1 MKKHVLITGILGV
14 TLLAVSCV
22 TSTKPSSEVRL
33 PSQVAISTWMNGKPT
48 ASADTVRD
56 LTAVYD
62 KKAKP
67 LNKTMQLSSPSF
79 DQMQKI
85 AHYVEFLNIPEASKK
100 ETVERLMESST
111 QFLFCDNLEDWACLE
126 QSPVVTPAALY
137 RIESERDLGKPVN
150 VAAPFKMNYFFTR
163 QWYKTHKEL
172 LDGAPE
178 VTNIPERAQLA
189 IELNKVMSQDWQR
202 VSAAIYGIDGIGEI
216 DYQTKEPNNSMM
228 EVFNSIKKQKNM
240 RVVVDVENY
249 KKQPDGKKLVEY
261 QYPPTQQ
268 LFDSFNANQPME
280 STRVRLEYPSGTI
293 MHNKFF
299 VFDNGKDKSVWTG
312 TANISK
318 NCTGDED
325 FANMAVYIQNNEIAD
340 AYQKEFEEMFNFAPA
355 GTINAPQ
362 PVGRFHQN
370 KRPNTKRYFTF
381 SDGTEVKLHF
391 SPTDDGEHRSIIPML
406 LSAREGDT
414 IRISMFGSGGIEY
427 VRAMQYAAARG
438 AHVKVFVDRDT
449 SFQISNSWINKKSA
463 FRVQGLN
470 PYGPVKGSLEVRHS
484 NWGQGTMDHHK
495 SATLTRATSKGDL
508 AQVLIVGSQNWSIA
522 GNDSND
528 ENMLTI
534 RNKDK
539 GLQVAKDYNEHYDT
553 MIWPSGKII
562 PAE

>member
-1 MKKHVLITGILGV
+1 MKKNILIGSVLGAAWLV
-14 TLLAVSCV
+14 ACS
-22 TSTKPSSEVRL
+22 TSTTTPSSEVRT
-33 PSQVAISTWMNGKPT
+33 PSQVAISTWMAGKPT
-48 ASADTVRD
+48 ANADTVRE
-56 LTAVYD
+56 LTAAYD

-67 LNKTMQLSSPSF
+67 LTKTMPMPSPSF

-85 AHYVEFLNIPEASKK
+85 AHYIEFLNIPEAVKK
-100 ETVERLMESST
+100 ETVERLLESST
-111 QFLFCDNLEDWACLE
+111 QFLFCENLEDWACLE
-126 QSPVVTPAALY
+126 QPPAVVPAALY
-137 RIESERDLGKPVN
+137 RIESEKDLGRPVA
-150 VAAPFKMNYFFTR
+150 VAGPLKMNYFFTR

-172 LDGAPE
+172 ADGAAE
-178 VTNIPERAQLA
+178 VAIPEKAQLA
-189 IELNKVMSQDWQR
+189 TELNKVMSQDWAR

-216 DYQTKEPNNSMM
+216 DSSTKTPNNSMM
-228 EVFNSIKKQKNM
+228 DVFNSIKKQKNM

-249 KKQPDGKKLVEY
+249 KKLPDGKKQIEY

-268 LFDSFNANQPME
+268 LYDSFNQNQTAE
-280 STRVRLEYPSGTI
+280 ATRVRLEYPAANI

-299 VFDNGKDKSVWTG
+299 VFDNGKEKSVWTG

-325 FANMAVYIQNNEIAD
+325 FANMAVYIQNNEIAES
-340 AYQKEFEEMFNFAPA
+340 YQKEFEEMFNFAPA

-381 SDGTEVKLHF
+381 KDGTEVKLYF

-449 SFQISNSWINKKSA
+449 SFQISNSWINKKSP
-463 FRVQGLN
+463 FRLQGLN
-470 PYGPVKGSLEVRHS
+470 PYGVVKGSLEIRHT
-484 NWGQGTMDHHK
+484 NWGFGNMDHHK

-508 AQVLIVGSQNWSIA
+508 AQLLIVGSQNWSTA

-534 RNKDK
+534 RNKEK
-539 GLQVAKDYNEHYDT
+539 GLQVAKDYNEHFDT
-553 MIWPSGKII
+553 MIWPTGKTV
-562 PAE
+562 PME

>member
-1 MKKHVLITGILGV
+1 MKKHVLITGVLGV
-14 TLLAVSCV
+14 TLLAVSC
-22 TSTKPSSEVRL
+22 STPHPTSSEVRL

-48 ASADTVRD
+48 ANADTVRD
-56 LTAVYD
+56 LGATYD
-62 KKAKP
+62 RLAKP
-67 LNKTMQLSSPSF
+67 LTKTMPMPTPSF
-79 DQMQKI
+79 DQLQKI
-85 AHYVEFLNIPEASKK
+85 AHYIEFLNIPEAAKK
-100 ETVERLMESST
+100 ETVERLLQSST

-126 QSPVVTPAALY
+126 QSPSVVPAALY
-137 RIESERDLGKPVN
+137 RIDSEKDLGKPV
-150 VAAPFKMNYFFTR
+150 AIAGPLKMNYFFTR

-178 VTNIPERAQLA
+178 VTVPEHAQLA
-189 IELNKVMSQDWQR
+189 GELNKVMSQDWQR
-202 VSAAIYGIDGIGEI
+202 VSAAIYGLDGIGEI
-216 DYQTKEPNNSMM
+216 DNMTKAPNNSMM

-240 RVVVDVENY
+240 RIVVDVENY
-249 KKQPDGKKLVEY
+249 KKQPDGKKVVEY

-268 LFDSFNANQPME
+268 LLDSLNLNQPLE
-280 STRVRLEYPSGTI
+280 STRVRLEYPAATI

-299 VFDNGKDKSVWTG
+299 VFDNGKEKSVWTG

-325 FANMAVYIQNNEIAD
+325 FANMAVYIQNTEIAD
-340 AYQKEFEEMFNFAPA
+340 SYQKEFEEMFNFAPA
-355 GTINAPQ
+355 GAINAPQ

-381 SDGTEVKLHF
+381 NDGTEVKLYF
-391 SPTDDGEHRSIIPML
+391 SPTDDGEHRAIIPML
-406 LSAREGDT
+406 MSAREGDT

-449 SFQISNSWINKKSA
+449 SFQISNSWINKKSP
-463 FRVQGLN
+463 FRLQGLN
-470 PYGPVKGSLEVRHS
+470 PYAPVKGTLEVRHT
-484 NWGQGTMDHHK
+484 NWGAGTMDHHK

-508 AQVLIVGSQNWSIA
+508 AQVLIVGSQNWSIT
-522 GNDSND
+522 GNDGND

-539 GLQVAKDYNEHYDT
+539 GLQVARDYNEHFDT
-553 MIWPSGKII
+553 MIWPSGKVV
-562 PAE
+562 PQE